1 LLSFILTYAHVYT
14 CIFTYNIHIYI
25 HTGCHLHIH
34 NTYTVHINVHI
45 YIYTYIHMHI
55 QYTYTH
61 ITHTDIHS
69 QVHMQTYRHTDRHT
83 YIHIYIH
90 KKQTNNI
97 RICLYKGSSKN
108 RHLGINMF
116 PPCCPPFCGA
126 ILNLGTFFVFFLVWT
141 VLRSQQQCI
150 SQVLFFLSTA
160 NRWHGLLSWKDRQ
173 CLFWWN
179 VLLKSHRSAR
189 KYHSSLPFGPDS
201 WLS

>member
-1 LLSFILTYAHVYT
+1 M
-14 CIFTYNIHIYI
+14 
-25 HTGCHLHIH
+25 
-34 NTYTVHINVHI
+34 
-45 YIYTYIHMHI
+45 HMHI
-55 QYTYTH
+55 HLHTHNAYRYAFTGTYACMH
-61 ITHTDIHS
+61 AC
-69 QVHMQTYRHTDRHT
+69 MQTYRHTDIQTYRHACMQHTDIQTYRHTDIQTYIHPSIHPSIHT
-83 YIHIYIH
+83 YILHYIYI
-90 KKQTNNI
+90 QTNNI
-97 RICLYKGSSKN
+97 RICLYKRSSKN
-108 RHLGINMF
+108 QHLGINMF
-116 PPCCPPFCGA
+116 PPCYPPFCGA
-126 ILNLGTFFVFFLVWT
+126 ILNLGTCFVFFLVWT